1 MIIYSC
7 NDYADGDSVLIH
19 HFCSGMGSSSHSPIY
34 VNGVSIYNKVFQSS
48 KNTLFHFETQ
58 VRKYVEAK
66 ITNKEMSSEQHYDFT
81 FEANFATFSETS
93 ENRLNL

>member
-1 MIIYSC
+1 
-7 NDYADGDSVLIH
+7 
-19 HFCSGMGSSSHSPIY
+19 MG
-34 VNGVSIYNKVFQSS
+34 FQSTIKSS
-48 KNTLFHFETQ
+48 KAVKTHCFIDTQ